1 MIKIKGEVIINN
13 EKEWNDDLIPSN
25 HSSHNLGSSSKR
37 WSNLYMQGTAYISGS
52 ASVGSNEL
60 AGGYVSGDY
69 FSATNAGDSSSSKVL
84 ELGYYDF
91 YVDNTGAGSH
101 NSRLW
106 INAPAGGEVVIGP
119 RGGGDWLDNLRLRAL
134 EVGFESN
141 QINIGGI
148 AGTTNLHMSTNNDS
162 YISYQIGGRKI
173 CPLLD
178 TWTMAA
184 WGYYQDCPGTGA
196 EGWTRREHNY
206 AAIGSHGNLTF
217 NRCYKYHPACLA
229 DGGEYEC
236 GNGSFGPGTGWESL
250 GAYSNATHVC

>member
-1 MIKIKGEVIINN
+1 MIKIRGEVIINN

-52 ASVGSNEL
+52 ASVGSNVL

-119 RGGGDWLDNLRLRAL
+119 RGGGDWLDN
-134 EVGFESN
+134 S
-141 QINIGGI
+141 QNISDQEC
-148 AGTTNLHMSTNNDS
+148 LDLNNDLAVD
-162 YISYQIGGRKI
+162 I
-173 CPLLD
+173 LD
-178 TWTMAA
+178 VV
-184 WGYYQDCPGTGA
+184 
-196 EGWTRREHNY
+196 HL
-206 AAIGSHGNLTF
+206 I
-217 NRCYKYHPACLA
+217 
-229 DGGEYEC
+229 
-236 GNGSFGPGTGWESL
+236 NGIL
-250 GAYSNATHVC
+250 NI

>member
-1 MIKIKGEVIINN
+1 MAIKIKGDVVI
-13 EKEWNDDLIPSN
+13 DDNRKWTGNFLPSASPQ
-25 HSSHNLGSSSKR
+25 HIGLTGDRWHHLYLDGSA
-37 WSNLYMQGTAYISGS
+37 YMQGGVS
-52 ASVGSNEL
+52 AQGNGVFQ
-60 AGGYVSGDY
+60 GYVYGDY
-69 FSATNAGDSSSSKVL
+69 FQATNAGDTSSSKVL
-84 ELGYYDF
+84 ELGNYDF
-91 YVDNTGAGSH
+91 YVDNTGVGSH

-119 RGGGDWLDNLRLRAL
+119 RSGSEGIDKLRLRAT

-141 QINIGGI
+141 QINMGGI
-148 AGTTNLHMSTNNDS
+148 AGTTNLHMATNNDS

-206 AAIGSHGNLTF
+206 AAIGGHGNLTF